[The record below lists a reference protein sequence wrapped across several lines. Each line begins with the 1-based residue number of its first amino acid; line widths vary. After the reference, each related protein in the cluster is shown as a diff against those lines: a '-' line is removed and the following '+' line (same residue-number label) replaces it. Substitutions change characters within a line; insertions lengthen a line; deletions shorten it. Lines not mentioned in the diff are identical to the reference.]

1 METKR
6 QLQVAEQI
14 RRAMSEVLNQEG
26 RYLFGDALVTVTQ
39 VKMSPDLGLAK
50 VYVSV
55 YNTDNKQGVVL
66 NLEEEK
72 VRIRQSLAHRLRR
85 HMRRIP
91 NLDFY
96 MDDTL
101 DEMYRLN
108 SLFNKM
114 LPATLSGASSIL
126 QFLNSSI
133 P

>member
-6 QLQVAEQI
+6 QLQVGEQV

-26 RYLFGDALVTVTQ
+26 RYLFDDALVTVTQ

-55 YNTDNKQGVVL
+55 YNTDSKQEVVL
-66 NLEEEK
+66 SLEGEK
-72 VRIRQSLAHRLRR
+72 VRLRQSLAQRLRR

-91 NLDFY
+91 DVDFY
-96 MDDTL
+96 LDDTL

-108 SLFNKM
+108 ALFNKM
-114 LPATLSGASSIL
+114 HDDGQMGSEEE
-126 QFLNSSI
+126 
-133 P
+133 

>member
-6 QLQVAEQI
+6 QLQVAEQV

-26 RYLFGDALVTVTQ
+26 RYLFDDALVTVTQ

-55 YNTDNKQGVVL
+55 YNTDSKQGVVL
-66 NLEEEK
+66 SLEEEK
-72 VRIRQSLAHRLRR
+72 VRVRQSLAHRLRK

-96 MDDTL
+96 LDDTL

-108 SLFNKM
+108 DLFNKM
-114 LPATLSGASSIL
+114 HNDGQMGSEEE
-126 QFLNSSI
+126 
-133 P
+133 